1 MELFQMC
8 EGNKHKFGSE
18 TGQLTMEKCPYCKTE
33 MHIGVDTV
41 EWEKSFTVK
50 LRKGI
55 KKGLSRG
62 KLIDSLPRLPWF
74 SEALADKEANNPEQA
89 KAHKEWTKKDDGEL
103 AGLFAE
109 NGISTYKTWID
120 VAAKIGRSLYAI
132 ERQLRII
139 IARREFEL
147 DDIYK

>member
-1 MELFQMC
+1 VCKEGKHRFASTGELTF
-8 EGNKHKFGSE
+8 EE
-18 TGQLTMEKCPYCKTE
+18 CPYCHTS
-33 MHIGVDTV
+33 MHLELDTRK
-41 EWEKSFTVK
+41 WEESFGAK

-74 SEALADKEANNPEQA
+74 AEATADKEANDPDQ
-89 KAHKEWTKKDDGEL
+89 KKSHKEWDKKDDAEL
-103 AGLFAE
+103 AGLYSE
-109 NGISTYKTWID
+109 NGISTYKIWAS
-120 VAAKIGRSLYAI
+120 VASNIGRSLYAI

-147 DDIYK
+147 DKFYE